1 MKNSSK
7 IMLGV
12 LAGAAAG
19 TIAGILIAPDRG
31 ENTRKKVSD
40 SSNKFKED
48 MNSKLQQSVDRMNS
62 LTESA
67 FNLVNDYKEKFKKES
82 QDQNIPVQNQ
92 DNNF

>member
-48 MNSKLQQSVDRMNS
+48 INSKLQQSVDRMNS

-67 FNLVNDYKEKFKKES
+67 FNLVNDYKEKFKKEGH
-82 QDQNIPVQNQ
+82 DQNIPVQNQ